1 MNKLLAILSGLIVFG
16 TTIPYLLDILKGKV
30 VPLRS
35 TRLMFMLLIVLAFL
49 QQRSLGVGL
58 AMIITI
64 AELAGSVMLFVTS
77 MKKGT
82 GGFNRLDVACYMLL
96 GASLGAW
103 YTTGDPYIALVF
115 TILADFVAFF
125 PVIYRTAKD
134 PKSETQLFY
143 WGGVVGPLL
152 VMAVDTDRSAKNIIF
167 VAYLAI
173 VNGFVA
179 LLINRQYFKK
189 GLPKTNKVAVY

>member
-1 MNKLLAILSGLIVFG
+1 MNELLAVLSGLIVFG
-16 TTIPYLLDILKGKV
+16 TTVPYFMDILRGKV

-35 TRLMFMLLIVLAFL
+35 TRLMFMLLIVLAFF

-58 AMIITI
+58 AMMITI
-64 AELAGSVMLFVTS
+64 AELAGSILLFVTS
-77 MKKGT
+77 MKKGV
-82 GGFNRLDVACYMLL
+82 GGTNRLDIVCYVLL
-96 GASLGAW
+96 GASLVAW
-103 YTTGDPYIALVF
+103 YTTGDPYIALLF
-115 TILADFVAFF
+115 TIVADFVAFF

-152 VMAVDTDRSAKNIIF
+152 VIAVDTDRSAKNIIF

-173 VNGFVA
+173 INGFVA
-179 LLINRQYFKK
+179 LLINRQYLKK
-189 GLPKTNKVAVY
+189 LRPSVR